1 MINTSWYTPKTLLVH
16 WNATLL
22 RLFIHLET
30 AQMDVMLDV
39 MAPRNFNTGEALMK
53 QGDPGEFFY
62 VLDEGTCDVTILKE
76 GVSEKVRWQ
85 SGSGTGVG
93 EMHYFLR
100 FVCTVVCYTVS
111 STTAA
116 GLRATFN

>member
-1 MINTSWYTPKTLLVH
+1 
-16 WNATLL
+16 
-22 RLFIHLET
+22 
-30 AQMDVMLDV
+30 MDVMLDV

-85 SGSGTGVG
+85 SG
-93 EMHYFLR
+93 
-100 FVCTVVCYTVS
+100 
-111 STTAA
+111 TAA